1 MIIITIGI
9 TTDSYIVIMFV
20 DSSLERLG
28 CRHADCAIQPLGV
41 SDGGFRVEGLERSR
55 TRSNLVAGLVI
66 LKERLEGS
74 L

>member
-9 TTDSYIVIMFV
+9 TTDSYIVTMFV

-41 SDGGFRVEGLERSR
+41 SDGGFRVEGLERSGYISSGPEA
-55 TRSNLVAGLVI
+55 TLWQA
-66 LKERLEGS
+66 S
-74 L
+74 LF